1 MKKNCLFL
9 LLICTQITFGINKLT
24 ENQKLTA
31 TCKVWGFLKYYH
43 PNVANGSKN
52 WDEQLFTILPEVEK
66 AQTQEEF
73 SLVLENWIDSQGEVK
88 AYEATKPDPKVE
100 YFTKNLDLK
109 WLDDSKLFSKTLSKK
124 LKFIEENRYQGKQYY
139 FTSDPYVKVTNEVKY
154 ADFKWT
160 DKNLRLLTFFRYWN
174 YVEYFFPYKYQMD
187 QKWDLTLEEMM
198 PRFNS
203 CESELDFHLAFKEL
217 TVKLN
222 DTHATFGTGK
232 MFEKFGNK
240 FIPAAVKIIDEKA
253 VITSLHNDSLA
264 KINDIKVGDAITKVD
279 GKTISQIIKENSKY
293 VEGSN
298 EPAQFRNF
306 YWAIFNGNTDALKIE
321 FIRNGKVA
329 VKTIRRYPY
338 QDLKIKQ
345 KEKETFK
352 IIENNIGYIDIEN
365 LKITDLPII
374 FSQLKDSKAIVI
386 DLRNYPQEDDIESA
400 LAEYLNFEEKESAK
414 LIDPDLNYPGR
425 YIWRETQK
433 CGKTNPNNYKGK
445 VVLLVN
451 EHTQSHGEHTA
462 MFLQTAPNATIIGSQ
477 TAGADGGV
485 FQIEVIKGIRTQITG
500 YGMFYPNKKET
511 QRIGI
516 VPDIEVKQT
525 IKGIQESR
533 DEVLEEAIRFI
544 KKK

>member
-1 MKKNCLFL
+1 MKNKIL
-9 LLICTQITFGINKLT
+9 LLLLVVAQTAFSSNNLT
-24 ENQKLTA
+24 ENQKLAA

-43 PNVANGSKN
+43 PNVADGSKN
-52 WDEQLFTILPEVEK
+52 WDEQLFIILPQIEK
-66 AQTQEEF
+66 AQTKEDF
-73 SLVLENWIDSQGEVK
+73 SLVLENWIVSQGEVK
-88 AYEATKPDPKVE
+88 EIAKITQPKDVE
-100 YFTKNLDLK
+100 YFDKNFDLSWIDK
-109 WLDDSKLFSKTLSKK
+109 NKLFSKNLSKK
-124 LKFIEENRYQGKQYY
+124 LRFIENNRIQNKQYY
-139 FTSDPYVKVTNEVKY
+139 FSSNPYPTVTNEIKY
-154 ADFKWT
+154 PNFKWT

-198 PRFNS
+198 QRFNS

-240 FIPAAVKIIDEKA
+240 FIPAVVKIIDEKA

-264 KINDIKVGDAITKVD
+264 KISDIKVGDAITKAD
-279 GKTISQIIKENSKY
+279 GKTISQIIKENRKY

-298 EPAQFRNF
+298 QPATFKNI
-306 YWAIFNGNTDALKIE
+306 YWAIFNGNTDSLKID

-329 VKTIRRYPY
+329 VKTIKRYPY

-352 IIENNIGYIDIEN
+352 ILENNIGYIDIEN
-365 LKITDLPII
+365 LKIIDLPII
-374 FSQLKDSKAIVI
+374 FGQLKDSKAIVI

-400 LAEYLNFEEKESAK
+400 LAEYLNFEEKEGAK
-414 LIDPDLNYPGR
+414 LIDTDLNYPSR

-462 MFLQTAPNATIIGSQ
+462 MFLQTAPHVAIIGSQ

-516 VPDIEVKQT
+516 VPNIEVKPT
-525 IKGIQESR
+525 IKGIQEGK
-533 DEVLEEAIRFI
+533 DEVLDEAIRFI
-544 KKK
+544 NK

>member
-1 MKKNCLFL
+1 MKKIVLFL
-9 LLICTQITFGINKLT
+9 LVVFSQNLLAETKITET
-24 ENQKLTA
+24 QKLAT

-43 PNVANGSKN
+43 PKVADGSKN
-52 WDEQLFTILPEVEK
+52 WDEQLFIILPQIEK
-66 AQTQEEF
+66 AQTKEEF
-73 SLVLENWIDSQGEVK
+73 SLVLENWIDALGEVK
-88 AYEATKPDPKVE
+88 KIAPILSPKDID
-100 YFTKNLDLK
+100 YFDKNFDLSWIDK
-109 WLDDSKLFSKTLSKK
+109 NKLFSKNLSKK
-124 LKFIEENRYQGKQYY
+124 LRFIENNRIQNKQYY
-139 FTSDPYVKVTNEVKY
+139 FSSNPYVSVTNEINY
-154 ADFKWT
+154 PNFKWT

-240 FIPAAVKIIDEKA
+240 FIPAVVKIIDEKA

-264 KINDIKVGDAITKVD
+264 KISDIKVGDAITKVD
-279 GKTISQIIKENSKY
+279 EKTISQLIKENRKY

-298 EPAQFRNF
+298 EPAKFRNI
-306 YWAIFNGNTDALKIE
+306 YWAIFNGKTDSLKIE

-352 IIENNIGYIDIEN
+352 ILENNIGYIDIEN
-365 LKITDLPII
+365 LKIIDLPII

-386 DLRNYPQEDDIESA
+386 DLRYYPQEDDIESA
-400 LAEYLNFEEKESAK
+400 LAEYLNFEEKEAAK
-414 LIDPDLNYPGR
+414 LIDPDLNYPSR

-462 MFLQTAPNATIIGSQ
+462 MVLQTAPIATIIGSQ
-477 TAGADGGV
+477 TAGADGGA
-485 FQIEVIKGIRTQITG
+485 FQIEVIKGIRTQLTG

-516 VPDIEVKQT
+516 IPDIEVKQT
-525 IKGIQESR
+525 IKGIQEGK
-533 DEVLEEAIRFI
+533 DEVLDEAIRFI
-544 KKK
+544 NK